1 MKIYIFLLIMS
12 YISSCAWIEK
22 APNLKVLYNPKDTS
36 VFTNDLDYYIE
47 YVKIDSKV
55 LLYESLLVKKD
66 TFKVFSDLNDYLKPI
81 NLHHV
86 AKYKDD
92 HKQIYVQV
100 RSRYDDDII
109 VFESDPSIKRLD
121 STIIFVR
128 EKRE

>member
-36 VFTNDLDYYIE
+36 VFTNDLNYYIE

-81 NLHHV
+81 NLRHV

-100 RSRYDDDII
+100 RSRYYDDII